1 MDGKR
6 NHAVK
11 PIAQTVNAQTN
22 EERLKIKGGLDHLVK
37 TLKEK
42 ATKATEK
49 MRSVLAGKTLPN
61 RTKRRG

>member
-6 NHAVK
+6 NHAKRRV
-11 PIAQTVNAQTN
+11 
-22 EERLKIKGGLDHLVK
+22 EEATGARTEDESLKNKGGLDQLVE

-42 ATKATEK
+42 AAKATEK

-61 RTKRRG
+61 RTK